1 MLTLRKLAPSP
12 ALREYVRHY
21 EYREIVSDN
30 RVAVRPLPARP
41 EQLLQ
46 FHLLNR
52 FAYFDHGVNRTVL
65 APSVMVV
72 GPATHRTADLL
83 LRGTFLVF
91 VIVFQ
96 PTGFHQLFRLPM
108 TDLTDRAYEA
118 EDVLG
123 HDVAVLHDRLHHCRQ
138 VGDMFRV
145 TEEYLLGKLQTTHRV
160 YSLQPAAAQ
169 MLQRHGQ
176 VDLQQL
182 VSLSGLS
189 HRQFRRKFA
198 EQVGIPPK
206 LYARINRLQHALRLK
221 TECPT
226 LTWTDVTYRAGYFD
240 QTHLVKDFKSLTGEA
255 PSRFLTMLSSDPDV
269 LVPASVSAPA

>member
-1 MLTLRKLAPSP
+1 VLTLRKMTPSP
-12 ALREYVRHY
+12 ALRGYVRNY
-21 EYREIVSDN
+21 EYREIASDN

-52 FAYFDHGVNRTVL
+52 FAYFDRGLKQTFL
-65 APSVMVV
+65 APTAIVV
-72 GPATHRTADLL
+72 GPSTHRTADLL

-96 PTGFHQLFRLPM
+96 PTGFHQLFRIPM
-108 TDLTDRAYEA
+108 TDLTDHAYEA
-118 EDVLG
+118 EAVLG
-123 HDVAVLHDRLHHCRQ
+123 RDVKVLHDRLHHCRQ
-138 VGDMFRV
+138 VGDMFHV
-145 TEEYLLGKLQTTHRV
+145 TEEFLLGKLRTFHRV
-160 YSLQPAAAQ
+160 DCVQGAAAQ

-182 VSLSGLS
+182 VSVSGLS

-198 EQVGIPPK
+198 EQVGIAPK

-226 LTWTDVTYRAGYFD
+226 MTWTEVTYRAGYFD
-240 QTHLVKDFKSLTGEA
+240 QTHLVKDFKVLTGET
-255 PSRFLTMLSSDPDV
+255 PSRFVGMLSADPDV
-269 LVPASVSAPA
+269 LVPTSLSDPA

>member
-1 MLTLRKLAPSP
+1 VLTLRKLAPSP

-52 FAYFDHGVNRTVL
+52 FAYFDHGLNRTVL
-65 APSVMVV
+65 APTAIVV
-72 GPATHRTADLL
+72 GPATRRTVDLL

-108 TDLTDRAYEA
+108 TDLTDRACEA

-123 HDVAVLHDRLHHCRQ
+123 RDVRVLHDRLYHCQQ
-138 VGDMFRV
+138 VDDMFRV
-145 TEEYLLGKLQTTHRV
+145 TEEYLLGNLRTAHRV
-160 YSLQPAAAQ
+160 HSLQAAAAQ
-169 MLQRHGQ
+169 MLRRHGQ
-176 VDLQQL
+176 VDLRQL

-226 LTWTDVTYRAGYFD
+226 LTWTDVSYRAGYFD
-240 QTHLVKDFKSLTGEA
+240 QMHLVKDFKSLTGEA
-255 PSRFLTMLSSDPDV
+255 PSRFLAMLSTDPDV
-269 LVPASVSAPA
+269 LLPTSLSDLA

>member
-1 MLTLRKLAPSP
+1 VLTLRKLASSP

-41 EQLLQ
+41 EQLLH

-52 FAYFDHGVNRTVL
+52 FAYWDHGLHQTVL
-65 APSVMVV
+65 APSAIVV
-72 GPATHRTADLL
+72 GPSTHRTADLL
-83 LRGTFLVF
+83 LRGTFVVF

-118 EDVLG
+118 EDILG
-123 HDVAVLHDRLHHCRQ
+123 RDVRVVHDRLHHCRQ
-138 VGDMFRV
+138 VGDMFHV
-145 TEEYLLGKLQTTHRV
+145 TEEYLLGKLRTSHRV
-160 YSLQPAAAQ
+160 HSLQAAAAQ
-169 MLQRHGQ
+169 MLRRHGQ

-182 VSLSGLS
+182 VNLSGLS

-198 EQVGIPPK
+198 EQVGIAPK
-206 LYARINRLQHALRLK
+206 LYARINRLQHALQLK
-221 TECPT
+221 AECPT

-240 QTHLVKDFKSLTGEA
+240 QMHLVKDFKSLTGEA
-255 PSRFLTMLSSDPDV
+255 PSRFLAMLSTDPDV
-269 LVPASVSAPA
+269 LVPDSLSDPA